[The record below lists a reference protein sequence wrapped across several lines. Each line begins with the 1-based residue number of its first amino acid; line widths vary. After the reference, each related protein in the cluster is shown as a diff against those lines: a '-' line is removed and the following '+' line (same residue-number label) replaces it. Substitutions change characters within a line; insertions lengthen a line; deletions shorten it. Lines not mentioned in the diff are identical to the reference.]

1 MQRRRSRLA
10 RWMINVNVMATQP
23 GPKDAPSHRDPPY
36 RGGGSTGYLRRVGG
50 WNGYRLQCGN
60 VGGGGERGRS
70 ASPTPPICRS
80 TIHIPVWRSG
90 GAHGRTQ
97 VPARGQ
103 SSAPRRCAPLCVR
116 DRAGSQG
123 GSTRGSSAPSGFAV
137 CWGTGPASAEIKPVN
152 NAEICT
158 DGDGMGWGLHATFMC
173 SRVVRW

>member
-10 RWMINVNVMATQP
+10 RWMINVNVIATQP

-97 VPARGQ
+97 APARGQ
-103 SSAPRRCAPLCVR
+103 SSAPRRCAPLGVR
-116 DRAGSQG
+116 DRAGSHKAVDARVLCPEWV
-123 GSTRGSSAPSGFAV
+123 RGVLGYGASQRGNQ
-137 CWGTGPASAEIKPVN
+137 TGE
-152 NAEICT
+152 
-158 DGDGMGWGLHATFMC
+158 
-173 SRVVRW
+173 